1 MCQTEEIHECFYDLF
16 NQRYNVI
23 HDPRSNKCHYYTNIA
38 IGAHSKP
45 CKVDPQ
51 FRCIVV
57 VKKEDLPR
65 TPLPFMNRFE
75 KYRLSH
81 DVIYKMVVDSTPPN
95 AQLLI
100 TAVYQKVSFTYR
112 PCCSISMFYISLL
125 G

>member
-23 HDPRSNKCHYYTNIA
+23 NDPRSNRRHYYTNIA

-45 CKVDPQ
+45 CKVDPK

-65 TPLPFMNRFE
+65 TPLPFLNRFE
-75 KYRLSH
+75 KYHLSH
-81 DVIYKMVVDSTPPN
+81 DVIYKMVLDSIPLN

-100 TAVYQKVSFTYR
+100 KAVHQKVRVLVTDH
-112 PCCSISMFYISLL
+112 IV
-125 G
+125 